1 MYKSYIKRPLD
12 LVVSTFLLLIL
23 SPLLFIIAV
32 IIKFTSKGPV
42 IYKGVRSGLHNE
54 QFEIFKFRTMIE
66 DAELKGGGTTALNDP
81 RIIPFGNFLRKY
93 KLDELPQLINVFLS
107 QMSLVGPR
115 PELPFYTKNYSSDE
129 KRILTIL
136 PGITDLSSVRF
147 SSLDEIVGEKNADEE
162 FEKIVLKEKNYLRL
176 QYVDNVSFSLD
187 IKIIIMTFTCIIKKL
202 FKT

>member
-1 MYKSYIKRPLD
+1 
-12 LVVSTFLLLIL
+12 
-23 SPLLFIIAV
+23 
-32 IIKFTSKGPV
+32 
-42 IYKGVRSGLHNE
+42 
-54 QFEIFKFRTMIE
+54 
-66 DAELKGGGTTALNDP
+66 
-81 RIIPFGNFLRKY
+81 
-93 KLDELPQLINVFLS
+93 
-107 QMSLVGPR
+107 MSLVGPR